1 MTAKFVPA
9 LGQCL
14 DARADRIDLRDRV
27 YAPPVVSL
35 PARFPDDASV
45 RKLLPGYVRDGLIL
59 SQGNAG
65 ACTGFGLACV
75 VNYLFWR
82 RAQESR
88 SSRRRTFETVSTRML
103 YHLARFYDEW
113 PGEDYEGSSCRGA
126 LKAWNKHGV
135 CRESLWPYRSR
146 DGRVMFI
153 KPKPGWDTDALQRH
167 LGVYYRIDKTS
178 VVDMQSAIHHVGAI
192 YVSCDVHDGWS
203 VESKAKTIRGH
214 DTLPSIAPIDDPA
227 SLGGHAFA
235 LIGFNEHGFVVQNS
249 WGIEWGLRGFATL
262 PYAQWSRYG
271 SDAWVCAL
279 GVPGVVSATDAIKR
293 SRPRVVLAEADGI
306 AVTATAPEPG
316 SRHASPAVAP
326 WNTDEAYRHTVVMG
340 NDGSAINRIVSQ
352 ENAQSSVHE
361 LVVNAPIAWFKYSTQ
376 TGSTRAGS
384 TQPKRLVIY
393 AHGGLNSEQGS
404 IDRIRV
410 LAPYFDANGI
420 YPLFLTWKTGPIETL
435 TDLVD
440 DQLQRIPRPDGGVED
455 VLDRVKHAAVEA
467 LDRTIEVAVGPAVKP
482 IWSQIKQNAAASAE
496 QRHAGA
502 LIAAALLEL
511 KTRLPDVEIHL
522 VGHSAGS
529 IILGYLLDLLDSATQ
544 KIASCSLYAPA
555 CTVAF
560 ALDHYVTATVSGLL
574 RASALHIHLLS
585 DRRELDDTVG
595 PYRKSLLYLV
605 SRALETN
612 HKMPILGLAKVF
624 DRSANDQWQD
634 RAEWLA
640 LPRWQDFWGNANANL
655 HVVDTAQVSTGPLGK
670 QIKAS
675 HGSFDNNA
683 ATINATLALI
693 LGNAPQYPVESLDY

>member
-1 MTAKFVPA
+1 MTANFVPA

-14 DARADRIDLRDRV
+14 DARPDRIDLRDRA

-35 PARFPDDASV
+35 PARFPDDATV
-45 RKLLPGYVRDGLIL
+45 RKLLPRYVRDGLML

-82 RAQESR
+82 RAQDTAAGRPRTLES
-88 SSRRRTFETVSTRML
+88 VSARML

-135 CRESLWPYRSR
+135 CAESLWPYRSR

-153 KPKPGWDTDALQRH
+153 KPKSGWDTDALRRQ

-178 VVDMQSAIHHVGAI
+178 IVDMQAAIHHVGAI
-192 YVSCDVHDGWS
+192 YVSCDVHDGWA
-203 VESKAKTIRGH
+203 VESNAKTIRGH
-214 DTLPSIAPIDDPA
+214 DSLPSIVPIDDPD

-235 LIGFNEHGFVVQNS
+235 LVGYNELGFVVQNS
-249 WGIEWGLRGFATL
+249 WGIEWGLQGFATL

-279 GVPGVVSATDAIKR
+279 GVPGVVTATDTIKR
-293 SRPRVVLAEADGI
+293 SQPRVVLAEATGI
-306 AVTATAPEPG
+306 AVTTTAPRPG
-316 SRHASPAVAP
+316 SRHVSPAVAP
-326 WNTDEAYRHTVVMG
+326 WSTEEAYRHSIVMG
-340 NDGSAINRIVSQ
+340 NDARAINRIVTQ

-361 LVVNAPIAWFKYSTQ
+361 LVVNAPVAWFRRSTL
-376 TGSTRAGS
+376 
-384 TQPKRLVIY
+384 PKRVLIY

-420 YPLFLTWKTGPIETL
+420 YPLFLTWKTGLIETL
-435 TDLVD
+435 TNLVD
-440 DQLQRIPRPDGGVED
+440 DQLQRIPRPDSGVED
-455 VLDRVKHAAVEA
+455 VLDRVKHAAAEA
-467 LDRTIEVAVGPAVKP
+467 LDRTIEVVVSPAVKP

-496 QRHAGA
+496 QTHAGA
-502 LIAAALLEL
+502 LIAAALLDL

-522 VGHSAGS
+522 AGHSAGA
-529 IILGYLLDLLDSATQ
+529 IILGHLLGLLDPTAH

-560 ALDHYVTATVSGLL
+560 ALDHYATSTASGLL
-574 RASALHIHLLS
+574 RASGLHIHVLS

-612 HKMPILGLAKVF
+612 HKTPILGLAKVF
-624 DRSANDQWQD
+624 DRSANGRWQD
-634 RAEWLA
+634 RAQPSS
-640 LPRWQDFWGNANANL
+640 LPRWQDFWGNANPNL
-655 HVVDTAQVSTGPLGK
+655 RVVDTAQVSTGPLGR

-675 HGSFDNNA
+675 HGSFDNDA
-683 ATINATLALI
+683 ATIDATLALI
-693 LGNAPQYPVESLDY
+693 LGSAPRYPIESLDY